1 MHIATPGR
9 MQPPAIV
16 RLSHS
21 KYNSRYGLGIQKF
34 LHGTH
39 PIMKKYPESSFA
51 PKSRKNSRAGVDL
64 PL

>member
-1 MHIATPGR
+1 
-9 MQPPAIV
+9 MQLPAIV

-21 KYNSRYGLGIQKF
+21 KCNSRYGLGIQKF

>member
-1 MHIATPGR
+1 

-21 KYNSRYGLGIQKF
+21 KCNSRYGLGIQKF

>member
-1 MHIATPGR
+1 
-9 MQPPAIV
+9 MQLPAIV

-39 PIMKKYPESSFA
+39 PIMKKCPRIPHASI
-51 PKSRKNSRAGVDL
+51 DL